1 MPCLV
6 IIALLG
12 LPRLALFLFWLLTN
26 YTKSAFETHIWPF
39 LGFLFL
45 PYTTLC
51 YMWASNA
58 TGHQINGGWVFLIVL
73 GVLADLAAHGSPKV
87 RWRGQVVVVR
97 RD

>member
-1 MPCLV
+1 MAPD
-6 IIALLG
+6 
-12 LPRLALFLFWLLTN
+12 R
-26 YTKSAFETHIWPF
+26 YTKTAFETHLWPF

-58 TGHQINGGWVFLIVL
+58 TGHHITGGWVFLIVL
-73 GVLADLAAHGSPKV
+73 GVFADLAAHSSPKV
-87 RWRGQVVVVR
+87 RWRGRVVVVR